1 VIFELQ
7 GWKQAIEAA
16 SPQTYLFPS
25 SAMASTVDR
34 LESRNLLIRLRIES
48 LEKKIPFLRPHE
60 KWPSATAV
68 RRYQERKSS
77 SLASAKSS
85 LSPAA
90 SQPNAQNA
98 GEESSH
104 PKGQDKD
111 KDKDKKTIP
120 PKLASFPFPVSG
132 TKKSTKFPQ
141 FSRLPA
147 E

>member
-1 VIFELQ
+1 VETSNRSSSR
-7 GWKQAIEAA
+7 A
-16 SPQTYLFPS
+16 SPQTNLFTS
-25 SAMASTVDR
+25 SSMASTVDR

-60 KWPSATAV
+60 KWPSAIAV

-77 SLASAKSS
+77 SLASAESP
-85 LSPAA
+85 LSPTA

-98 GEESSH
+98 GEGSSRF
-104 PKGQDKD
+104 KGQD

-120 PKLASFPFPVSG
+120 PKLASFPFPISG

>member
-1 VIFELQ
+1 
-7 GWKQAIEAA
+7 
-16 SPQTYLFPS
+16 
-25 SAMASTVDR
+25 MASTVDR
-34 LESRNLLIRLRIES
+34 LESRNLLIRLRIGS

-77 SLASAKSS
+77 SLASAESP
-85 LSPAA
+85 LSPTA

-98 GEESSH
+98 GKGSSR
-104 PKGQDKD
+104 PKGQD

-120 PKLASFPFPVSG
+120 PKLASFPFPISE